1 MAPLLAY
8 FQDLEDPRWDRFKL
22 HPFND
27 ILFITICAAICGAD
41 GWKDIE
47 AFAHAKEDW
56 LRGYLELPHGL
67 PSDDTFRRVISRI
80 NPEAF
85 ETCFRHW
92 VASVVEGT
100 TGELICIDG
109 KTLRGSYDAQDEK
122 AALCMVSAWASA
134 NGLIMAQE
142 RVDQKSN
149 EITAIPAL
157 LSALELSGCLVTI
170 DAMGTQREIARQIT
184 DQGGQY
190 VLALKSNHPTLYED
204 VRTFFEEAQATQFQ
218 GIAHDYAARTRR
230 VEHTD
235 GGHGRIEVRRCWAVG
250 DVAWLRHQ
258 DRWAGLRTLVLVES
272 RRIVGTEERLDRRYY
287 IASAPA
293 DAASLLAA
301 VRGHWGIENRVHWV
315 LDVSFGEDGSRIRK
329 DHGAANM
336 SLLRRLTLNLIRR
349 EPSKGSLKG
358 KRKRAGWDNRFLEK
372 ILTG

>member
-1 MAPLLAY
+1 MAPLLDY
-8 FQDLEDPRWDRFKL
+8 FQDLQDPRWDRYKL
-22 HPFND
+22 HKFSD
-27 ILFITICAAICGAD
+27 ILFIAICASICGAD
-41 GWKDIE
+41 GWEDIE
-47 AFAHAKEDW
+47 EFAHAKEDW
-56 LRGYLELPHGL
+56 LRGYLELPNGM

-92 VASVVEGT
+92 VASVVEET
-100 TGELICIDG
+100 TGELISIDG
-109 KTLRGSYDAQDEK
+109 KTLRGSYDHDDEK

-142 RVDQKSN
+142 RVAEKSN
-149 EITAIPAL
+149 EITAIPVL

-170 DAMGTQREIARQIT
+170 DAMGTQREIAQQIT
-184 DQGGQY
+184 DQRGQY

-218 GIAHDYAARTRR
+218 GIAHDY

-272 RRIVGTEERLDRRYY
+272 RRIVGTEESLDRRYY
-287 IASAPA
+287 IASAPT
-293 DAASLLAA
+293 DAVSLLAA

-372 ILTG
+372 VLTG